1 MSISTRAGI
10 AWNSGPLD
18 EPTDTLVLTGNSY
31 FVDVRVRKVGRKLDW
46 AFAGTKSSKPGP
58 NPGAHAS

>member
-10 AWNSGPLD
+10 AWNGDPFD

-31 FVDVRVRKVGRKLDW
+31 FVDVRVRKAERKLDW
-46 AFAGTKSSKPGP
+46 AFAGTKTSEPGP
-58 NPGAHAS
+58 DPGARAS